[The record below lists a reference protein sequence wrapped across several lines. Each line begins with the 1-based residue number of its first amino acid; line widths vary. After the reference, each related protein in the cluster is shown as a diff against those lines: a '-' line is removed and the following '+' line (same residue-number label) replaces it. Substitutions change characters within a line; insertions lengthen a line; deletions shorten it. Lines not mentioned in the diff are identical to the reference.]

1 MFAHQI
7 VKDFTEGTMK
17 FLIQRLIVVVI
28 FCSIATS
35 AAYAEQASFDLL
47 ASSPAGSWQLREDS
61 DTNHKGKQTISVIK
75 TSILGSEVRSGKTY
89 YWIEMGIDNF
99 KVSKK
104 GKRKPKGKRLV
115 VKSLIAEEVL
125 RGESANVMQNLRGF
139 GEEVIIQNGKKD
151 KPMRINKTGGL
162 MSNMMNSMGAEI
174 RYEYKSL
181 GSETI
186 ETAVGPLKSDKISGK
201 GAVDMKLVF
210 KKIRVESDSTVWISS
225 KIPFGIIK
233 QEGTTVTNGK
243 NSTQSSKLLEFGMS
257 GAVSEIT
264 KEVEDMPD
272 LGGLLGG

>member
-1 MFAHQI
+1 
-7 VKDFTEGTMK
+7 MK
-17 FLIQRLIVVVI
+17 FLIQKIIVAVI

-35 AAYAEQASFDLL
+35 TAYAEQVSFDLL

-61 DTNHKGKQTISVIK
+61 DTNHKGKQTISIVK
-75 TSILGSEVRSGKTY
+75 TSILGSEVRGGKTY
-89 YWIEMGIDNF
+89 YWIEMGMDTF
-99 KVSKK
+99 KVNKK

-151 KPMRINKTGGL
+151 KPMRISNSGGL
-162 MSNMMNSMGAEI
+162 IGNMMNSMGAEI
-174 RYEYKSL
+174 RYDFTNL

-186 ETAVGPLKSDKISGK
+186 ETAVGPLKSEKISGR
-201 GAVDMKLVF
+201 GVVDMKVVF
-210 KKIRVESDSTVWISS
+210 KKIHIESDNTVWISS

-233 QEGTTVTNGK
+233 QEVTTVTNGK

-272 LGGLLGG
+272 LGGFLGG